1 MLERYRY
8 VIFSLTILAIV
19 SGIVALLLNRSTP
32 VVITIIPPPPTGTP
46 TPTNTPGPLHIY
58 VTGAVANPLKV
69 YELPPGSRVQDAI
82 GAAGGPLPNA
92 DMMRVNL
99 AQVMR
104 DGDQIDVP
112 TLTANTGRA
121 GSNDSTA
128 TPNGPIHINTATL
141 EDLQRLPGVGPVLAK
156 QIIDYRT
163 EHGPFKSMAD
173 LDDVPGIGPA
183 KLKEWEGKI
192 AFD

>member
-8 VIFSLTILAIV
+8 VIFGLTILAII
-19 SGIVALLLNRSTP
+19 SGIVALLLNRPTP
-32 VVITIIPPPPTGTP
+32 VTITIIPPAPTGTP
-46 TPTNTPGPLHIY
+46 PPTSTPGPLHIY
-58 VTGAVANPLKV
+58 VTGAVVNPLKV
-69 YELPPGSRVQDAI
+69 YILPPGSRVQDAI
-82 GAAGGPLPNA
+82 TAAGGPLPDA
-92 DMMRVNL
+92 DMTRVNL

-112 TLTANTGRA
+112 TLNVNTGRA
-121 GSNDSTA
+121 KGSEATA
-128 TPNGPIHINTATL
+128 TPNGPVHINTATV
-141 EDLQRLPGVGPVLAK
+141 EDLERLPGVGPVLAK
-156 QIIDYRT
+156 QIIDYRN

>member
-8 VIFSLTILAIV
+8 VIFGLTIVAIV
-19 SGIVALLLNRSTP
+19 GGVAALLLNRPAP
-32 VVITIIPPPPTGTP
+32 VVITIIPPAPTGTP
-46 TPTNTPGPLHIY
+46 LPTATPGPLYIY

-82 GAAGGPLPNA
+82 TAAGGPLPNA
-92 DMMRVNL
+92 DMTRVNL
-99 AQVMR
+99 AQVMQ

-112 TLTANTGRA
+112 TQSANADRA
-121 GSNDSTA
+121 RGSQSTA
-128 TPNGPIHINTATL
+128 TPNGPVHINTASL
-141 EDLQRLPGVGPVLAK
+141 DDLQRLPGVGPALAQK
-156 QIIDYRT
+156 IIDYRK

-183 KLKEWEGKI
+183 KLKDWEGKI